1 MQLIKIIKLVKLVM
15 TLSLVIG
22 AGMAAAQ
29 TAEVVQSDSGD
40 ILRVGGDYTVT
51 AIEKVGEKAFRVEF
65 TADAKTG
72 KFDVLRLDSDHVHVA
87 VKVGQKIRLSAE
99 ILAEKGANA
108 EVAQVVVF
116 LPSSQGQ
123 ESHVPVWL
131 LSNKA
136 PPRDLRA
143 AKYLEM
149 HVPATDFVVM

>member
-1 MQLIKIIKLVKLVM
+1 MHVNKLMMALCLLLV
-15 TLSLVIG
+15 SGV
-22 AGMAAAQ
+22 AAAQ
-29 TAEVVQSDSGD
+29 TAEVIQSESGN

-51 AIEKVGEKAFRVEF
+51 AIEKLGEMAFRVEF
-65 TADAKTG
+65 TADNKTG

-99 ILAEKGANA
+99 IMAEKGTSA